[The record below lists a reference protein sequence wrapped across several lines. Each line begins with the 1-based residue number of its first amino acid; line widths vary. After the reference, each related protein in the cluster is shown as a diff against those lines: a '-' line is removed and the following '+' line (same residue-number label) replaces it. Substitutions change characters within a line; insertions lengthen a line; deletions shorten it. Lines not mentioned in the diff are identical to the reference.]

1 LHQQSSP
8 QQTGVAYW
16 LNNDRMIFTRFAC
29 NPFQTANLVRYLLC
43 LLCLVSALS
52 AQARDVAS
60 DSVIGIVTERG
71 WVEDPSGQMTLDDV
85 KQAEQTRFSGVMF
98 SQGYSES
105 YYWVR
110 LHIDPTRL
118 SNQSVQNLVIRLR
131 PPYLDHIWLYDPLAA
146 DDRVRVTG
154 DYYDWTDDEYQSLN
168 LNFVIP
174 VGTDPRDVWLR
185 LKSSAST
192 LMFIEVL
199 TFDEVR
205 AADRRQEVFTAIYLS
220 ALLICLGWAVL
231 ARINRKDRILTFF
244 VIREVIVL
252 LYALA
257 VLGYLRVFTAGWLPP
272 GWLNHAVNMI
282 AFAFITV
289 VVLFDWKLIGEFKP
303 NRWLARIHGSLVLFF
318 PISIVLVILGQTNA
332 AIRLSSLVILA
343 TLLLAL
349 SSAISTR
356 AWQQARGSKPEE
368 QPICSKT
375 VLVSVYALATFVA
388 LLHRLPLM
396 GASSGSDVFVYMNLA
411 YPLLTSIMLM
421 LLVQVR
427 LHGMAKQQQQSQLR
441 LEMAELEVTKEKAQR
456 VEQANFLKMLAHEM
470 KTPLSVIRMTVGQA
484 PLPAQSHEMV
494 DRAVADMDSIIE
506 RLVQVERLEDDRID
520 LRRESIDLPRLLTG
534 ICQSLQGGGRVQTS
548 LEGDLVLE
556 SDQQLVRVVISNLIE
571 NALKYSPF
579 KSPVNVSLKG
589 DGQALT
595 ILVENQVGRAG
606 FPDPAMVFEKY
617 YRAGLAREQ
626 TGSGLGLYLV
636 RALVTLLGGSVS
648 YEQQDEHI
656 RFAVRLPWAP

>member
-1 LHQQSSP
+1 
-8 QQTGVAYW
+8 V
-16 LNNDRMIFTRFAC
+16 
-29 NPFQTANLVRYLLC
+29 
-43 LLCLVSALS
+43 
-52 AQARDVAS
+52 QAREVAS
-60 DSVIGIVTERG
+60 DVVSGVVTERG

-85 KQAEQTRFSGVMF
+85 KQAQQTPFSGVMF

-105 YYWVR
+105 FYWVR
-110 LHIDPTRL
+110 LHLDPTRL
-118 SNQSVQNLVIRLR
+118 RNRSVQNLVIRLR
-131 PPYLDHIWLYDPLAA
+131 PPYLDHIWLYDSLAT

-185 LKSSAST
+185 LKASAST
-192 LMFIEVL
+192 LTFIEVL

-244 VIREVIVL
+244 VIREVVVL

-272 GWLNHAVNMI
+272 GWLNHLVNLI

-289 VVLFDWKLIGEFKP
+289 IVLFDWKIIGEFKP
-303 NRWLARIHGSLVLFF
+303 NRWLARLHGSLVLFF
-318 PISIVLVILGQTNA
+318 PVSIVLVVLGQTNDA
-332 AIRLSSLVILA
+332 MRLSSLVVLA

-349 SSAISTR
+349 FSAISTR
-356 AWQQARGSKPEE
+356 AWREARGAKAEE

-375 VLVSVYALATFVA
+375 VLVSIYALATVVA

-427 LHGMAKQQQQSQLR
+427 LHRLAKQQQQSQLR
-441 LEMAELEVTKEKAQR
+441 LELAELEVAKEKAQR

-484 PLPAQSHEMV
+484 PLPAHSHDMV
-494 DRAVADMDSIIE
+494 DRAVSDMDGIIE
-506 RLVQVERLEDDRID
+506 RLVQVERLEDGRIE
-520 LRRESIDLPRLLTG
+520 LRRESIDLPRLLAS
-534 ICQSLQGGGRVQTS
+534 ICQSLPGGDRVQTS

-556 SDQQLVRVVISNLIE
+556 SDQHLVRVVISNLIE

-579 KSPVNVSLKG
+579 TSPVHVTLKG
-589 DGQALT
+589 GGQALT

-606 FPDPAMVFEKY
+606 FPQAAMVFDKY
-617 YRAGLAREQ
+617 YRAELARQQ
-626 TGSGLGLYLV
+626 TGSGLGLYLA

-648 YEQQDEHI
+648 YEPQDEHI
-656 RFAVRLPWAP
+656 CFVVRLPRSPKTARLILESL

>member
-1 LHQQSSP
+1 
-8 QQTGVAYW
+8 
-16 LNNDRMIFTRFAC
+16 M
-29 NPFQTANLVRYLLC
+29 RYLLC
-43 LLCLVSALS
+43 LVSLLSALS
-52 AQARDVAS
+52 VQSSDVAS
-60 DSVIGIVTERG
+60 EFVTGVVTERG
-71 WVEDPSGQMTLDDV
+71 WVEDPSGHMTLDDV
-85 KQAEQTRFSGVMF
+85 KRAEQTLFSGVMF

-118 SNQSVQNLVIRLR
+118 SNQSVRNLVIRLR
-131 PPYLDHIWLYDPLAA
+131 PPYLDHIWLFDPLVT

-174 VGTDPRDVWLR
+174 VGADPRDVWLR

-244 VIREVIVL
+244 LIREVIVL

-272 GWLNHAVNMI
+272 GWLNHAVNLI

-303 NRWLARIHGSLVLFF
+303 NRWLARLHGSLVLFF
-318 PISIVLVILGQTNA
+318 PVSIVLVILGQTNE
-332 AIRLSSLVILA
+332 AIRLSSLVVLA
-343 TLLLAL
+343 TLILAL

-356 AWQQARGSKPEE
+356 AWQESRGAKPEE

-421 LLVQVR
+421 LLVQLR
-427 LHGMAKQQQQSQLR
+427 LYRLAKRQQQSQLR
-441 LEMAELEVTKEKAQR
+441 LEMAELEVSQEKARR

-484 PLPAQSHEMV
+484 PLPAHSHDMV
-494 DRAVADMDSIIE
+494 DRAVADMDNIIE
-506 RLVQVERLEDDRID
+506 RLVQVERLEDERIE
-520 LRRESIDLPRLLTG
+520 LRRESIDLPRLVAA
-534 ICQSLQGGGRVQTS
+534 ICQSLQGGDRVQTS
-548 LEGDLVLE
+548 LEGDLILE
-556 SDQQLVRVVISNLIE
+556 SDQQLLRVVISNLIE
-571 NALKYSPF
+571 NALKYSPNN
-579 KSPVNVSLKG
+579 SPVNVTLSG
-589 DGQALT
+589 GEAALA

-606 FPDPAMVFEKY
+606 FPDPAMVFDKY
-617 YRAGLAREQ
+617 YRAGLARQQ

-636 RALVTLLGGSVS
+636 RALVRLLGGSVS
-648 YEQQDEHI
+648 YEPQNEKI
-656 RFAVRLPWAP
+656 RFVVRLPYST